1 MITTT
6 NKLFGFSVARRSTRR
21 ILVVVYWLCIAAFT
35 CAFLFD
41 QMRHTLDVF
50 GIIIALQILTNLP
63 SLLGGVRAG
72 GVIKP
77 YRGVKWAPLM
87 DRDEVQTVFSGARPV
102 IGSATAADLALDE
115 RETRLRDRVHFVSYT
130 LMRWITLFLFAGYAL
145 LALLRPEWTRQAG
158 LFLFILLALVLWS
171 LPQTLILW
179 NEPDM
184 SATDMEEPR

>member
-6 NKLFGFSVARRSTRR
+6 SKLFGFSVARRSTRR
-21 ILVVVYWLCIAAFT
+21 FLVVLYWLGIAAFAV
-35 CAFLFD
+35 AFLLD

-50 GIIIALQILTNLP
+50 GIIIAMQIFINLP

-77 YRGVKWAPLM
+77 YRGVRFAPLL
-87 DRDEVQTVFSGARPV
+87 DRDEVQTVFGGPKSV

-115 RETRLRDRVHFVSYT
+115 RETRLRDRVHFVAYT
-130 LMRWITLFLFAGYAL
+130 LMRWLTLAIFAGFAL
-145 LALLRPEWTRQAG
+145 LAMLRPDWTRQAA
-158 LFLFILLALVLWS
+158 LFGFILLGLVLWS

-179 NEPDM
+179 NEPDV
-184 SATDMEEPR
+184 EEPR

>member
-6 NKLFGFSVARRSTRR
+6 NKLFGLSVARRSTRR
-21 ILVVVYWLCIAAFT
+21 FLVVVYWLGIAAFVA
-35 CAFLFD
+35 AFAFD

-77 YRGVKWAPLM
+77 YRGVRWAPLL
-87 DRDEVQTVFSGARPV
+87 DRDDVQTVFSGARPV
-102 IGSATAADLALDE
+102 IGSAAAADLALDE
-115 RETRLRDRVHFVSYT
+115 RETRLRDRVHFVAYT
-130 LMRWITLFLFAGYAL
+130 LMRWITLFLFAGYAGF
-145 LALLRPEWTRQAG
+145 AIYRPEWTRQAG

-179 NEPDM
+179 TEP
-184 SATDMEEPR
+184 DMEEPQ